1 MTLLI
6 TKVGAPTTHTHTLK
20 DGSGKTFTKTEVPVT
35 LQAKFG
41 EETGFTVGVNYTLWL
56 DAGRA
61 AKVIAIA
68 QAFIDGEA
76 TDSAGELYHSNN
88 RLAISNDVECF
99 NLGELR
105 TKELTNK
112 FGGTYTVTN
121 QTLWLK
127 DDLALTYDIAELAV
141 SPQRGNIDDLDI
153 AIDVRGTALL
163 ATAVVPSVSTMDE
176 PF

>member
-6 TKVGAPTTHTHTLK
+6 TKVGAPTTHTNNLK
-20 DGSGKTFTKTEVPVT
+20 DGSGSFDKTEVPVT

-41 EETGFTVGVNYTLWL
+41 EEAGFTVGVNYTLWL
-56 DAGRA
+56 DPRRA
-61 AKVIAIA
+61 SKVIAIA

-88 RLAISNDVECF
+88 RLAVENDSECF
-99 NLGELR
+99 NFGKLR
-105 TKELTNK
+105 TKELPSK

-121 QTLWLK
+121 QAIWLK
-127 DDLALTYDIAELAV
+127 DDLAMTYDIAELTV
-141 SPQRGNIDDLDI
+141 SPERGNIDDLDI
-153 AIDVRGTALL
+153 LVDFRGTALL
-163 ATAVVPSVSTMDE
+163 ATAVVPSASTMDE

>member
-6 TKVGAPTTHTHTLK
+6 TKVGAPTTHTHNLK
-20 DGSGKTFTKTEVPVT
+20 DGSGSFNKTEVPVT

-41 EETGFTVGVNYTLWL
+41 DEGGFQVGVNYTLWL
-56 DAGRA
+56 DSARAG
-61 AKVIAIA
+61 KVIAIA

-76 TDSAGELYHSNN
+76 TDSNGELYHSNC
-88 RLAISNDVECF
+88 RLAVVNDSECF
-99 NLGELR
+99 SLGELK

-112 FGGTYTVTN
+112 FGGKYTVNN
-121 QTLWLK
+121 QTIWLK
-127 DDLALTYDIAELAV
+127 DDLAFTYDIAELAV

-153 AIDVRGTALL
+153 LVDFRGTALL
-163 ATAVVPSVSTMDE
+163 ASAVVPSASTMDE